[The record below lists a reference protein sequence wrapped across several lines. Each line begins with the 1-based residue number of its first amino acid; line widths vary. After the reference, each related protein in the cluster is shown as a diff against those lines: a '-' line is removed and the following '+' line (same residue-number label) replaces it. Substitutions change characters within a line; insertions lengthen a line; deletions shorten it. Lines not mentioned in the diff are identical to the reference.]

1 MRGCGSVN
9 QTITDFV
16 YFCIGELANDW
27 FNNMVETYLL
37 ENQVMTNFIQS
48 QDLSFVWDNKS
59 INEQVIMF
67 SKFVQWGYCF
77 D

>member
-37 ENQVMTNFIQS
+37 ENQVMTKFIQS
-48 QDLSFVWDNKS
+48 
-59 INEQVIMF
+59 
-67 SKFVQWGYCF
+67 
-77 D
+77 

>member
-1 MRGCGSVN
+1 MKGCGSVN

-37 ENQVMTNFIQS
+37 ENQVMNKFIQS
-48 QDLSFVWDNKS
+48 QDLSLVWDNKS
-59 INEQVIMF
+59 INDPVIMVA
-67 SKFVQWGYCF
+67 KFVQWEYWL